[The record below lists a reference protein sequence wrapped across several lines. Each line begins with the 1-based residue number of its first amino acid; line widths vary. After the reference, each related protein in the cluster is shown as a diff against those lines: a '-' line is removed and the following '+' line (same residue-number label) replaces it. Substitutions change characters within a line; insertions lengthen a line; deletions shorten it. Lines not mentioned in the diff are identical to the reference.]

1 MRSVRSMS
9 NGLTAVT
16 VNDNNKRAADNS
28 LNGEEKRARNDTAAV
43 EMVVPDVAGGAR
55 SDSETPPLPRNNS
68 VNGR

>member
-1 MRSVRSMS
+1 MS
-9 NGLTAVT
+9 NGLAAVS

-28 LNGEEKRARNDTAAV
+28 LNGEEKRARHDTAAV
-43 EMVVPDVAGGAR
+43 VEMVVADAAGGAR